1 MERLAIWKGADEWR
15 AEAAT
20 IELEDDSM
28 SARGTQI
35 GGEAPPYRVD
45 YELLTGTGFVTREL
59 RVETRGDGWRRS
71 LVLGPDELAGAPDC
85 DLGFS
90 PLTNLMPI
98 LRHDLHRS
106 PGEREITVAWV
117 SVPELSVHRARQRYT
132 HLRPGLVQFESL
144 DGEFAGFTADLE
156 LDGDGLI
163 RRYPGLAQRL

>member
-1 MERLAIWKGADEWR
+1 MERVAIWKGADEWR

-59 RVETRGDGWRRS
+59 RVE
-71 LVLGPDELAGAPDC
+71 
-85 DLGFS
+85 